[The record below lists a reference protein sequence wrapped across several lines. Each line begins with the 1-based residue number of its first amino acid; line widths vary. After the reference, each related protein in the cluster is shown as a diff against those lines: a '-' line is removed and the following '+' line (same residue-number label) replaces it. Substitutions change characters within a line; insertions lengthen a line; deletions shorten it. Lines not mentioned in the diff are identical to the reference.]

1 MKLVSSPSAYRAAG
15 AERGL
20 VNGAGWS
27 VGQHRLPSDMYSY
40 ILACMLTP
48 SGNKR
53 VNLVLKP
60 SDWDL
65 AEKLRAA
72 YGERSVSALIRRLIR
87 EKAKEKLK

>member
-1 MKLVSSPSAYRAAG
+1 
-15 AERGL
+15 
-20 VNGAGWS
+20 
-27 VGQHRLPSDMYSY
+27 
-40 ILACMLTP
+40 MLTP

>member
-1 MKLVSSPSAYRAAG
+1 M
-15 AERGL
+15 
-20 VNGAGWS
+20 NGAVDG
-27 VGQHRLPSDMYSY
+27 VVEHGLPSRMYSY

-48 SGNKR
+48 AGNKR

-72 YGERSVSALIRRLIR
+72 CGERSVSSLLRKLIRDA
-87 EKAKEKLK
+87 AKEKLK